1 MRAMEMMA
9 GDFSAKT
16 RQIDFTRVDARGG
29 DRIPRD
35 NRNTANT
42 AHKSPGEKIQTQ
54 RILCQNNTMGDHG
67 NAVNT
72 GHNLSPWRG
81 WIHTT
86 DKILVLDE
94 ILSERKRRGRKYL
107 VDRIPVETMEER
119 LDQKALPRYISL
131 GGREM

>member
-1 MRAMEMMA
+1 MEMMA

-81 WIHTT
+81 WI
-86 DKILVLDE
+86 DDPRI
-94 ILSERKRRGRKYL
+94 KYWFWMKYS
-107 VDRIPVETMEER
+107 VTKEE
-119 LDQKALPRYISL
+119 
-131 GGREM
+131 GGENTWLTEF